1 MARPADRAVLLLHR
15 PVPDASAVEN
25 VTAFQ
30 HYRFLG
36 FEMLQA
42 NRAGNV
48 FTLDDKRFVSL
59 IDFTVLFV
67 IDDFVLITWID
78 PDIRILIL
86 IDFYWGYWRVSRI
99 SPFSQA
105 VNKGDVDRDENTDK
119 DYEDSSLVL

>member
-1 MARPADRAVLLLHR
+1 MAGPADRAVLLLHS
-15 PVPDASAVEN
+15 PVSDASAVEN
-25 VTAFQ
+25 VAAFQ
-30 HYRFLG
+30 HNRFLG
-36 FEMLQA
+36 IEMLQA

>member
-1 MARPADRAVLLLHR
+1 MAGPADRAVLLLHR
-15 PVPDASAVEN
+15 PVSNASAVEN
-25 VTAFQ
+25 VAAFQ

-36 FEMLQA
+36 IEMLQA
-42 NRAGNV
+42 NRASNV
-48 FTLDDKRFVSL
+48 FTLNHKRFISL
-59 IDFTVLFV
+59 VDFTVLFV

-86 IDFYWGYWRVSRI
+86 IDVYGGYCRVSRI

-105 VNKGDVDRDENTDK
+105 VDKGDVDRYENTNK